1 MIRKI
6 AIPVENGLLCQ
17 HFGHCE
23 AFLITDIEESEIK
36 NMETIKPPLHE
47 PGSYPR
53 TLAEL
58 GVKTIIASG
67 MGQMARQL
75 FAEQGIE
82 VLTGIAEAEPQQLL
96 EAYLA
101 RSLESGVNPCTH

>member
-1 MIRKI
+1 MEQRI

-23 AFLITDIEESEIK
+23 AFVIIDIENSEIK
-36 NMETIKPPLHE
+36 SSETINPPVHE

-53 TLAEL
+53 ALAEL
-58 GVKTIIASG
+58 GVKTIIAGG

-75 FAEQGIE
+75 FSEQGIE
-82 VLTGIAEAEPQQLL
+82 VLTGIAEAEPQQLVK
-96 EAYLA
+96 AYLA